1 MISAKAGRGTVLD
14 SNAIGLLREL
24 SVDEHENFIN
34 DFIDMYLDQSIA
46 LIDGI
51 KRHAEAGDAGELRAA
66 AHKLR
71 GSSLNIGA
79 MQLAEVCG
87 ELDKKRKRNDPA
99 KLARLL
105 ERLDAAYIAVR
116 EELGKLRASGG
127 SP

>member
-1 MISAKAGRGTVLD
+1 MMSAKAGRGTVLD

-34 DFIDMYLDQSIA
+34 DFIDLYLEQSGG

-51 KRHAEAGDAGELRAA
+51 KRHAEAGDGGELRAA

-79 MQLAEVCG
+79 VQVAEVCG

-127 SP
+127 RE

>member
-1 MISAKAGRGTVLD
+1 MMSAKAGRGTVLD

-34 DFIDMYLDQSIA
+34 DFIDMYLEQSIA

-51 KRHAEAGDAGELRAA
+51 KRHAEAGDGGELRAS

-79 MQLAEVCG
+79 MQVAEVCG
-87 ELDKKRKRNDPA
+87 ELDKKGKRNDPA

-105 ERLDAAYIAVR
+105 ERLDAAYIAVQ
-116 EELGKLRASGG
+116 EELEKLRASGG